1 MIDQTIY
8 LDVVPGGLPPIIN
21 VSQFDEG
28 SRTLHINLYAS
39 SGEFEIPAGS
49 TAKVQGTKRD
59 KKGFSYSAE
68 LSGTEV
74 VCDVTQNMTAI
85 AGRVYCEVVIENGE
99 DVLATANFIL
109 MVKQAA
115 FGTDTDISDSDLP
128 DFYELAKQIAKDAQ
142 DAQDAA
148 EAAEQAAENA
158 SQFTPEGYQQMQSD
172 VSNLKTTVSEQGLKL
187 TDEINKNVFGIERP
201 IKKESYRKRL
211 ALQGLSGNSGYTTLQ
226 GGCYLP
232 LTDHFLLA
240 IVNSDNNSCILVELE
255 KDYETVVKRVTLDL
269 GHANDLTYNPDNGKI
284 YVATGSTGTNA
295 NKIAVLNGSTFA
307 LENTLDLGNS
317 RAKWLVSYDD
327 VNNRYYVLDT
337 SYLTV
342 YDSNWSQLKQYSNT
356 YGDTYDGPGEMTA
369 QSSFCYDGKFVGLY
383 FVREIVASSMSISGI
398 YFQMIDYETGE
409 VKTVAQYS
417 PRGNADEPEF
427 VAIIG
432 DVGYM
437 FGGQTYFSVSEIY
450 FDQSKLYDSPDSIF
464 GIATL
469 LPQNADLDDI
479 QMPGMYFSPN
489 TAYTTGM
496 EHAPVTNGFTLYVLP
511 VCGNVIVQMVINTA
525 GEMYKR
531 VLSSTTSQFLDWELI
546 TSTQNPSDTGWATI
560 TPSGNYE
567 NIAAHPMQVK
577 KVGNFIEL
585 SGAVRNTAN
594 AVGGSVTE
602 VTLGMTLDPEY
613 RPSKMVVTTGTTTDG
628 RLFQLRVNTDGTIT
642 TSRATEAGSS
652 GYTAIPAS
660 TAIFI
665 HACYYAAT

>member
-1 MIDQTIY
+1 M
-8 LDVVPGGLPPIIN
+8 
-21 VSQFDEG
+21 
-28 SRTLHINLYAS
+28 
-39 SGEFEIPAGS
+39 
-49 TAKVQGTKRD
+49 
-59 KKGFSYSAE
+59 
-68 LSGTEV
+68 
-74 VCDVTQNMTAI
+74 
-85 AGRVYCEVVIENGE
+85 
-99 DVLATANFIL
+99 
-109 MVKQAA
+109 
-115 FGTDTDISDSDLP
+115 
-128 DFYELAKQIAKDAQ
+128 
-142 DAQDAA
+142 
-148 EAAEQAAENA
+148 
-158 SQFTPEGYQQMQSD
+158 
-172 VSNLKTTVSEQGLKL
+172 
-187 TDEINKNVFGIERP
+187 
-201 IKKESYRKRL
+201 
-211 ALQGLSGNSGYTTLQ
+211 
-226 GGCYLP
+226 
-232 LTDHFLLA
+232 A
-240 IVNSDNNSCILVELE
+240 IVNSDNTSCILVELN
-255 KDYETVVKRVTLDL
+255 KDYKTVVRRSSAIDL
-269 GHANDLTYNPDNGKI
+269 GHANDLAYNPTTNKI

-295 NKIAVLNGSTFA
+295 NKIARLDGTTLA
-307 LENTLDLGNS
+307 LETTMDLGNS
-317 RAKWLVSYDD
+317 RPKWLCAYDA
-327 VNNRYYVLDT
+327 VNDRYYVLDT
-337 SYLTV
+337 DYLTV
-342 YDSNWSQLKQYSNT
+342 YDSEWSQLKQYSNT
-356 YGDTYDGPGEMTA
+356 YADDYAGPADMTA
-369 QSSFCYDGKFVGLY
+369 QSSFCYDGNFIALY
-383 FVREIVASSMSISGI
+383 FCREIVSSSQGISGI

-427 VAIIG
+427 VALIG

-531 VLSSTTSQFLDWELI
+531 VLSSTTSQFLDWEMI

-577 KVGNFIEL
+577 KVGNMVEL
-585 SGAVRNTAN
+585 SGAVRNTTN
-594 AVGGSVTE
+594 NIGGSTTE

-642 TSRATEAGSS
+642 ASRATEAGSS